1 MAENSPA
8 KSITPAETSK
18 WVDEH
23 GDYLFRFAL
32 SRLNDK
38 SLSEDMVQETFLA
51 ALKNIKNFDN
61 RSSIRTWFTSILK
74 NKIIDHYRKKAR
86 AFKEE
91 DLDALD
97 DYKDDFL
104 ENGHWKAERAPVDW
118 GMHPEKAL
126 NQKEFMQVLRA
137 CLAALPEKI
146 AAVFALRE
154 IELQESQDI
163 CNDLGISSSNL
174 WVMLHR
180 ARNGLRKCL
189 ELNWFGKKA
198 GK

>member
-1 MAENSPA
+1 MTKDNPEKKISHADA
-8 KSITPAETSK
+8 AK

-23 GDYLFRFAL
+23 GDYLYRFA
-32 SRLNDK
+32 SIRLNNK
-38 SLSEDMVQETFLA
+38 SLAEDMVQETFLA
-51 ALKNIKNFDN
+51 ALKNVKNFDN
-61 RSSIRTWFTSILK
+61 RSSIRTWFSSILK

-86 AFKEE
+86 AFQEE
-91 DLDALD
+91 DLDAFD
-97 DYKDDFL
+97 DQKNDFL
-104 ENGHWKAERAPVDW
+104 ENGHWNEERAPADW

-126 NQKEFMQVLRA
+126 DQKEFMQVLRT
-137 CLAALPEKI
+137 CLAILPEKI

-154 IELQESQDI
+154 IEQQESQEI

-198 GK
+198 